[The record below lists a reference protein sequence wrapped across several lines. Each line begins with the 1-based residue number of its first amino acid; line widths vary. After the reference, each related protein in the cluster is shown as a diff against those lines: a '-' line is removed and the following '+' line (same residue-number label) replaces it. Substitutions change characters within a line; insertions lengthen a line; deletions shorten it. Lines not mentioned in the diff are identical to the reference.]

1 MKRKLISFVLPVAL
15 LVAGAFAQT
24 GAAAA
29 APNTTPTTTGNKIG
43 IINIQEAILKTNE
56 GQRDFGAL
64 QKKFEPKQTE
74 LNNLN
79 KEIQALQDQLKAQG
93 DKLNE
98 DARANLTN
106 NIAAKQKSLQRDA
119 EDAQQDF
126 QNQQGEIANRIGGK
140 LMEVIDKYAK
150 QNGYAVVIDVSTQ
163 QSPVLWAATGNVIT
177 DEIINAYNQ
186 QSGVAAPPP
195 SAPTPSTG
203 AATRPAAP
211 RPGATTAPKSTPPK
225 H

>member
-29 APNTTPTTTGNKIG
+29 PNSTPTTTGSKIG

-64 QKKFEPKQTE
+64 QKKFEPKQSE

-79 KEIQALQDQLKAQG
+79 KEIQTLQDQLKAQG

-98 DARANLTN
+98 ESRQNLVK
-106 NIAAKQKSLQRDA
+106 NIETKQKSLQREA

-150 QNGYAVVIDVSTQ
+150 QNGYAVVIDVSQQ
-163 QSPVLWAATGNVIT
+163 QSPVLWAANGNIIT
-177 DEIINAYNQ
+177 DDIISAYNA
-186 QSGVAAPPP
+186 QSGVAAPLP
-195 SAPTPSTG
+195 SAPAPSSG
-203 AATRPAAP
+203 AAARPAAP
-211 RPGATTAPKSTPPK
+211 RPASSTAPKSTPPK

>member
-1 MKRKLISFVLPVAL
+1 MTRKLFSFVLPVAL

-29 APNTTPTTTGNKIG
+29 PNTTATTGSKIG

-74 LNNLN
+74 LNSLN
-79 KEIQALQDQLKAQG
+79 KEIQTLQDQLKAQG
-93 DKLNE
+93 DKLNDE
-98 DARANLTN
+98 ARQTLTN
-106 NIAAKQKSLQRDA
+106 NIQTKQKNLQREA

-126 QNQQGEIANRIGGK
+126 QTQQGDIANRIGGK
-140 LMEVIDKYAK
+140 MMEVIDKYAK
-150 QNGYAVVIDVSTQ
+150 QNGYAVVIDVSQ
-163 QSPVLWAATGNVIT
+163 QQTPVLWAATGNIIT
-177 DEIINAYNQ
+177 DEIISAYNQ
-186 QSGVAAPPP
+186 QSGVAAPLP
-195 SAPTPSTG
+195 SAPAPTSG
-203 AATRPAAP
+203 ANARPAAP
-211 RPGATTAPKSTPPK
+211 RPSSPSATKNAPPK

>member
-15 LVAGAFAQT
+15 LAAGAFAQT

-29 APNTTPTTTGNKIG
+29 PNNAATGSKIG
-43 IINIQEAILKTNE
+43 IINIQEAIVKTNE

-64 QKKFEPKQTE
+64 QKKFEPKQSE

-79 KEIQALQDQLKAQG
+79 KEIQTLQDQLKAQG

-98 DARANLTN
+98 EARTTLVN
-106 NIAAKQKSLQRDA
+106 NISVKQKSLQREA

-126 QNQQGEIANRIGGK
+126 QAQQGEIANRIGGK
-140 LMEVIDKYAK
+140 LMEVLDKFAK
-150 QNGYAVVIDVSTQ
+150 QNGYAVVIDASSQ
-163 QSPVLWAATGNVIT
+163 QSPVLWAANGNIIT
-177 DEIINAYNQ
+177 DEIIAAYNQ
-186 QSGVAAPPP
+186 QSGVAAPLPATP
-195 SAPTPSTG
+195 APATG
-203 AATRPAAP
+203 ATSRPAAP
-211 RPGATTAPKSTPPK
+211 RPASTAPKSTPPK

>member
-1 MKRKLISFVLPVAL
+1 MTRKLFSFVLPVAL

-29 APNTTPTTTGNKIG
+29 PNTTATTGSKIG

-74 LNNLN
+74 LNGLN
-79 KEIQALQDQLKAQG
+79 KEIQTLQDQLKAQG
-93 DKLNE
+93 DKLNDE
-98 DARANLTN
+98 ARQTLTT
-106 NIAAKQKSLQRDA
+106 NIQTKQKSLQREA

-126 QNQQGEIANRIGGK
+126 QTQQGDIANRIGGK
-140 LMEVIDKYAK
+140 MMEVIDKYAK
-150 QNGYAVVIDVSTQ
+150 QNGYAVVIDVSQ
-163 QSPVLWAATGNVIT
+163 QQTPVLWAATGNIIT
-177 DEIINAYNQ
+177 DEIISAYNQ

-195 SAPTPSTG
+195 NAPTPSSG
-203 AATRPAAP
+203 ARPAAP
-211 RPGATTAPKSTPPK
+211 RPSSPSATKNTPPK